1 MWQELKLREIRRG
14 TMWWRLFPE
23 GVWGGILVALA
34 ANLEQGGWTDIPVI
48 LEAVLLVPVTLWSF
62 SWRRRE
68 GLTEILHA
76 GFYMASAIA
85 LLVIQNSSWTRFAVV
100 ILVVGYAVG
109 YKYRRENLA
118 IGSEN

>member
-1 MWQELKLREIRRG
+1 
-14 TMWWRLFPE
+14 MWWRIFPE
-23 GVWGGILVALA
+23 GMWGGILIFLA
-34 ANLEQGGWTDIPVI
+34 ANLKQGEWTDIPVV
-48 LEAVLLVPVTLWSF
+48 LETVLLVLLALWSF

-85 LLVIQNSSWTRFAVV
+85 LLVIQNSSWTQFAVV
-100 ILVVGYAVG
+100 ILVVGYMVG

-118 IGSEN
+118 IGREN